1 MIINHLDKLNF
12 ENIFNSLPVSILIID
27 KNLKILYAN
36 LTAKEELNFNDR
48 LRFKNIENIFNQDNL
63 LVDTIKRVKK
73 EKNPI
78 SIEKINLTG
87 FNFFSPN
94 NDIYVSIYD
103 EKLEYYLVLLS
114 KNTFIQNKEILDPQD
129 TNGFSKLTKMLAHE
143 IKNPLSAIKGSA
155 QLLSYDIKEEKK
167 EFTDIIIHESDRI
180 DKILN
185 KIEYLFSNEI
195 PEPEKLNIHE
205 ILDQSIKISKIS
217 FGEDIIFIKKYDPS
231 LPCIFGDKDTL
242 IQLFINLFKN
252 SSEAINNNVKGEI
265 SIYTTYSLWAPKAKF
280 LGNESKVT
288 PIIVEISDNGE
299 GVPDHLKDILFNP
312 FVSGKNNGSG
322 LGLTQ
327 VQETMK
333 LHQGK
338 VEYLDKNNKTTF
350 RLSFPFNS

>member
-36 LTAKEELNFNDR
+36 LTAKEELNFDDR
-48 LRFKNIENIFNQDNL
+48 LSFKNIENIFNKDNL

-103 EKLEYYLVLLS
+103 ENLEYYLVLLS

-155 QLLSYDIKEEKK
+155 QLLSNDMKEDKK
-167 EFTDIIIHESDRI
+167 EFTNIIIHESDRI

-205 ILDQSIKISKIS
+205 ILDQSIKNSKIS
-217 FGEDIIFIKKYDPS
+217 FGKDINFIKEFDPS
-231 LPCIFGDKDTL
+231 LPYIFGDKDTL

-252 SSEAINNNVKGEI
+252 SSEAINNNVRGEI
-265 SIYTTYSLWAPKAKF
+265 SIYTTYSLWAPKAKY
-280 LGNESKVT
+280 LGNENKVT

-327 VQETMK
+327 VKGTMK

-338 VEYLDKNNKTTF
+338 VEYLDKNRKTTF

>member
-36 LTAKEELNFNDR
+36 LTAKEELNFDDR
-48 LRFKNIENIFNQDNL
+48 LSFKNIENIFNQDNL

-78 SIEKINLTG
+78 SIEKINLKG

-103 EKLEYYLVLLS
+103 ENLEYYLVLLS
-114 KNTFIQNKEILDPQD
+114 KNTFIQNKEILDTQD

-155 QLLSYDIKEEKK
+155 QLLSNDMKEGKK

-205 ILDQSIKISKIS
+205 ILNQSIKISKIS
-217 FGEDIIFIKKYDPS
+217 FGEDINFIKEFDPS
-231 LPCIFGDKDTL
+231 LPYIFGDKDTL

-252 SSEAINNNVKGEI
+252 SSEAINNNVRGKI
-265 SIYTTYSLWAPKAKF
+265 YIYTTYSLWAPKTKY
-280 LGNESKVT
+280 LGNENKVT

-327 VQETMK
+327 VQATMK
-333 LHQGK
+333 LHKGK
-338 VEYLDKNNKTTF
+338 VEYLDKNNRTTF

>member
-1 MIINHLDKLNF
+1 
-12 ENIFNSLPVSILIID
+12 
-27 KNLKILYAN
+27 
-36 LTAKEELNFNDR
+36 
-48 LRFKNIENIFNQDNL
+48 
-63 LVDTIKRVKK
+63 
-73 EKNPI
+73 
-78 SIEKINLTG
+78 
-87 FNFFSPN
+87 
-94 NDIYVSIYD
+94 
-103 EKLEYYLVLLS
+103 
-114 KNTFIQNKEILDPQD
+114 
-129 TNGFSKLTKMLAHE
+129 MLAHE

-155 QLLSYDIKEEKK
+155 QLLSNDMKEEKK

-185 KIEYLFSNEI
+185 KIEYLFLNEI

-217 FGEDIIFIKKYDPS
+217 FGEDIIFSKEYDPS
-231 LPCIFGDKDTL
+231 LPYIFGDKDTL

-252 SSEAINNNVKGEI
+252 SSEAINNNVRGEI
-265 SIYTTYSLWAPKAKF
+265 SIYTTYSLWAPKAKY
-280 LGNESKVT
+280 LGNENKVT

-312 FVSGKNNGSG
+312 FVSCKNNGSG

-327 VQETMK
+327 VQATMK

>member
-1 MIINHLDKLNF
+1 MIIKNLDRLNF
-12 ENIFNSLPVSILIID
+12 ENIFNSLPVSILIVD

-36 LTAKEELNFNDR
+36 LTAKEELNFDDR
-48 LRFKNIENIFNQDNL
+48 LSFKNIEKIFSQDNL

-94 NDIYVSIYD
+94 NDIYVSIFD

-114 KNTFIQNKEILDPQD
+114 KNSFIQNKEILDPHH
-129 TNGFSKLTKMLAHE
+129 TKGFSKLTKMLAHE

-155 QLLSYDIKEEKK
+155 QLLSYDMQEEKK

-217 FGEDIIFIKKYDPS
+217 FGEDIIFTKEFDPS
-231 LPCIFGDKDTL
+231 LPYIFGDKDTL

-252 SSEAINNNVKGEI
+252 SSEAINNNVRGEI
-265 SIYTTYSLWAPKAKF
+265 SIYTTYSLWAPKAKY
-280 LGNESKVT
+280 LGNENKVT

-327 VQETMK
+327 VQGTMK

-338 VEYLDKNNKTTF
+338 VEYLDNNNKTTF
-350 RLSFPFNS
+350 RLNFPFNS

>member
-36 LTAKEELNFNDR
+36 LTAKEELNFDDR
-48 LRFKNIENIFNQDNL
+48 LSFKNIENIFNQDNL

-94 NDIYVSIYD
+94 NDIYVSIFD

-114 KNTFIQNKEILDPQD
+114 KNTFIQNKETYYPQD
-129 TNGFSKLTKMLAHE
+129 SNGFSKLTKMLAHE

-195 PEPEKLNIHE
+195 PELERLNIHE

-217 FGEDIIFIKKYDPS
+217 FGIDIVFKKEYDPS
-231 LPCIFGDKDTL
+231 LPYITGDKDTL
-242 IQLFINLFKN
+242 IQLFINIFKN
-252 SSEAINNNVKGEI
+252 SSEAINNNVRGEI
-265 SIYTTYSLWAPKAKF
+265 SIYTTYSLWAPKAKY
-280 LGNESKVT
+280 LGNENKVT

-327 VQETMK
+327 VKATMK

-350 RLSFPFNS
+350 RLNFPFNN

>member
-36 LTAKEELNFNDR
+36 LTAKEELNFDDR
-48 LRFKNIENIFNQDNL
+48 LSFKNIENIFNQDNL

-73 EKNPI
+73 EKKPI

-114 KNTFIQNKEILDPQD
+114 KNIFIQNKEILNPQY

-155 QLLSYDIKEEKK
+155 QLLSYDMQEEKK

-185 KIEYLFSNEI
+185 KIEYLFLNEI

-205 ILDQSIKISKIS
+205 VLDQSIKISKIS
-217 FGEDIIFIKKYDPS
+217 FGEDMIFIKEYDPS
-231 LPCIFGDKDTL
+231 LPYIFGDKDTL

-252 SSEAINNNVKGEI
+252 SSEAINNKVRGEI
-265 SIYTTYSLWAPKAKF
+265 YICTSYSLWAPKTKY
-280 LGNESKVT
+280 LGNENKVT

-327 VQETMK
+327 VQGTMK

-338 VEYLDKNNKTTF
+338 VECLDKNNKTTF

>member
-1 MIINHLDKLNF
+1 ML
-12 ENIFNSLPVSILIID
+12 VSD
-27 KNLKILYAN
+27 KNFNNIKIHTQYSICEGAIKIDDLVEYCKAN
-36 LTAKEELNFNDR
+36 KVKSLGIADSY
-48 LRFKNIENIFNQDNL
+48 NL
-63 LVDTIKRVKK
+63 CGALEFS
-73 EKNPI
+73 EKLSKVGTHPI
-78 SIEKINLTG
+78 IGTQINLKG

-94 NDIYVSIYD
+94 NDIYVSLYD
-103 EKLEYYLVLLS
+103 EKFEYYLVLLS
-114 KNTFIQNKEILDPQD
+114 KNIFIQNKETYYPQD
-129 TNGFSKLTKMLAHE
+129 SNGFSKLTKMLAHE

-155 QLLSYDIKEEKK
+155 QLLSNDIKEEKK

-195 PEPEKLNIHE
+195 PDPEKLNIHE

-217 FGEDIIFIKKYDPS
+217 FGKDIIFIKEYDPS
-231 LPCIFGDKDTL
+231 LPYIFGDKDTL

-252 SSEAINNNVKGEI
+252 SSEAINNVRGK
-265 SIYTTYSLWAPKAKF
+265 IYIHTTYSLWAPKAKY
-280 LGNESKVT
+280 LGNENKVT

-299 GVPDHLKDILFNP
+299 GVPDHLQDILFNP

-327 VQETMK
+327 VQGTMK

-350 RLSFPFNS
+350 RLNFPFNS

>member
-36 LTAKEELNFNDR
+36 LSAKEELNFDDR
-48 LRFKNIENIFNQDNL
+48 LSFKNIENIFNQDNL

-103 EKLEYYLVLLS
+103 ENLEYYLVLLS

-155 QLLSYDIKEEKK
+155 QLLSNDMKEEKK
-167 EFTDIIIHESDRI
+167 EFTNIIIHESDRI
-180 DKILN
+180 EKILN
-185 KIEYLFSNEI
+185 KIEYLFLNEI

-205 ILDQSIKISKIS
+205 ILDQSIKISKIT
-217 FGEDIIFIKKYDPS
+217 FGEDIIFIKEFDPS
-231 LPCIFGDKDTL
+231 LPYIFGDKDTL

-252 SSEAINNNVKGEI
+252 SSEAINNNVRGEI
-265 SIYTTYSLWAPKAKF
+265 SIYTTYSLWAPKAKY
-280 LGNESKVT
+280 LGNENKVT

-327 VQETMK
+327 VQGTMK

-338 VEYLDKNNKTTF
+338 VECLDKNSKTTF
-350 RLSFPFNS
+350 RLSFPFNN